1 MGKQIA
7 RDGFLIPV
15 CLNGE
20 GKNHKDIR
28 KYIGKKSHLSE
39 TKNFSQVVFC
49 KKFMF
54 LVDPHLGQ
62 VTVFSD
68 RKYLLVSL
76 K

>member
-1 MGKQIA
+1 MGKRIA

-39 TKNFSQVVFC
+39 TKNFSQPRNRLC
-49 KKFMF
+49 
-54 LVDPHLGQ
+54 Q
-62 VTVFSD
+62 
-68 RKYLLVSL
+68 
-76 K
+76 

>member
-28 KYIGKKSHLSE
+28 KYIGKKSHLFE
-39 TKNFSQVVFC
+39 KNLCSWLTLILDRSQFS
-49 KKFMF
+49 
-54 LVDPHLGQ
+54 LIGNI
-62 VTVFSD
+62 
-68 RKYLLVSL
+68 Y
-76 K
+76 